1 MVGRVVVLLS
11 AVLLLA
17 GSLGCERLPDGKQAA
32 GTLRLEDV
40 KLTDSIP
47 AEYGELVAVTSS
59 AAYPGW
65 AQLWFKRADTSIA
78 TVFVDFQSGRV
89 RDKVLVIPRS

>member
-1 MVGRVVVLLS
+1 MVGRVVVSLC
-11 AVLLLA
+11 AVLVLA
-17 GSLGCERLPDGKQAA
+17 GSVGCERLPDGRQAV
-32 GTLRLEDV
+32 GTLRLEDA

-65 AQLWFKRADTSIA
+65 AQLWFKRADASIV
-78 TVFVDFQSGRV
+78 TVFLDFQDGRV